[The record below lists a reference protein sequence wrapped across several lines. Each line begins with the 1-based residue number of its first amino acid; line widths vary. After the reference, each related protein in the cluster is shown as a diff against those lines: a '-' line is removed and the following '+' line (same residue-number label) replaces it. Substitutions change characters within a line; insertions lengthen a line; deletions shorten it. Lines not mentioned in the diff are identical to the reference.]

1 MQVISSKDNEIIKN
15 IRKLKEKKYR
25 DLENAYLIEGIKIVK
40 EAIAENAKI
49 RQIIMCED
57 FTDNVELDKDTLY
70 ELARHNLIYVTRN
83 IMDSLSDVKTPQG
96 IIGVVE
102 KSKRFAEEDND
113 ENKSKNNIDAET
125 NMLGNKTGIEP
136 KVDYTQD
143 IIIALDGVQDPGNLG
158 TIIRTADSA
167 NLNQIIISK
176 TSADPYN
183 PKVVRSTMG
192 AIFRVNIIETENIV
206 EELKKAQE
214 NGFKVMVTALDS
226 SESIYKTEFNKKVIV
241 IGNEANGVSKEVQS
255 IADEKVKIPMLG
267 KTESLNA
274 SVAAGIMIYEYVR
287 RKIKE

>member
-15 IRKLKEKKYR
+15 IKKLKEKKYR
-25 DLENAYLIEGIKIVK
+25 ELENAYLIEGIKIVK

-49 RQIIMCED
+49 KQIVMCED